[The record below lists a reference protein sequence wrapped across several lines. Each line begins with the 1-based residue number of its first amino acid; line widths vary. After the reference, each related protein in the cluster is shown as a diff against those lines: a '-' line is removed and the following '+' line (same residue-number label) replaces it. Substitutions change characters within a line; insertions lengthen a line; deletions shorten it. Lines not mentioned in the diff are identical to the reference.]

1 MLEPTAQDA
10 LKLKRLKT
18 MKAVATGMLVLM
30 AIIFVFAL
38 RLEPQYGWLGYV
50 KAFAEAAMVG
60 ALADWFAVT
69 ALFKHPMGL
78 PIPHTAIIPRRKD
91 EIGES
96 LARFIEKHF
105 LTKDAFLP
113 RVERVNF
120 GHKVGAWLEK
130 SRNAERLGDDGRALL
145 VWVLNSVDNDALRRF
160 VRENLKMTLRQVEI
174 APLLGRFLG
183 LLTTENHHQGVVD
196 ALVRA
201 ARRQL
206 RANKYKIRSKIDDE
220 SPWWLPG
227 FVDREI
233 YDKIV
238 YEIEGMIQRIGDDD
252 NHEAREKFNQAIEK
266 MIESLKTDP
275 KLIARA
281 EEIKNEMLSH
291 PSVEKYLAGL
301 WEHIQQHLLGQ
312 LEEDD
317 SGLNKKIR
325 SGVTRLGIA
334 LQENPEMQLQV
345 NEWVIASLSHLIEN
359 YRGEI
364 SSIVS
369 DTVKR
374 WDGKA
379 TSDRVEL
386 AVGRDLQ
393 FIRINGTLVGGIVG
407 VTIYALVKVF
417 G

>member
-1 MLEPTAQDA
+1 MLEPSDQDA
-10 LKLKRLKT
+10 LKLKRLRT
-18 MKAVATGMLVLM
+18 MKLIATGMLVLM
-30 AIIFVFAL
+30 AVIFVFAL

-78 PIPHTAIIPRRKD
+78 PIPHTAIIPKRKD

-105 LTKDAFLP
+105 LTEDAFLP
-113 RVERVNF
+113 RVRNVNF
-120 GHKVGAWLEK
+120 GHKIGSWLEK
-130 SRNAERLGDDGRALL
+130 PRNAERLGDDGRALF
-145 VWVLNSVDNDALRRF
+145 VWILNSVDNDALRKF
-160 VRENLKMTLRQVEI
+160 MRENLSMTLRQVEI
-174 APLLGRFLG
+174 APVLGRLLS
-183 LLTTENHHQGVVD
+183 LLTAENHHQGIVD

-206 RANKYKIRSKIDDE
+206 RANKYKIRAKIDDE

-238 YEIEGMIQRIGDDD
+238 HEVENLIQRIGDDD
-252 NHEAREKFNQAIEK
+252 NHEARQKFNEAIEK
-266 MIESLKTDP
+266 LVGSLKTDP

-281 EEIKNEMLSH
+281 EELKNELLSH
-291 PSVEKYLAGL
+291 PAVEKYLSNL
-301 WEHIQQHLLGQ
+301 WEHIQLHLLGE

-317 SGLNKKIR
+317 SNLNKKIR
-325 SGVTRLGIA
+325 SGVTRLGLA
-334 LQENPEMQLQV
+334 LQENPEMQIQV
-345 NEWVIASLSHLIEN
+345 NNWAVSSLSHLIEN
-359 YRGEI
+359 YRTEI
-364 SSIVS
+364 SGIVA

-379 TSDRVEL
+379 TSDRVEI

-407 VTIYALVKVF
+407 VTIYTLVKVF